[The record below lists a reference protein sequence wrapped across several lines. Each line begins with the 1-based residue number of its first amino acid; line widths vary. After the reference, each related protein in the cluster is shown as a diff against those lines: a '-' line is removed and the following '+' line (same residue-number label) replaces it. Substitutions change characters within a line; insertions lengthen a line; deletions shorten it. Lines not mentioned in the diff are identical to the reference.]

1 MGWRHKNGLLL
12 TEQTAIMGIVN
23 VTPDSFSD
31 GGRFCETEAA
41 VSHALLLEQQGAAI
55 LDIGGQSTRP
65 GSQPIS
71 ADTEWQRIESVVIRL
86 AAAVRVPL
94 SVDTFYPAVA
104 RNALETGASIVNDVS
119 GNLNGEMMRLAAA
132 YGAGL
137 VVMHAGGGADDNGD
151 GDAVAAVR
159 YHFEMALSLAQQVG
173 LPLDHLCLDVGIG
186 FGKSREEDARVV
198 ACLPEILAGLPAV
211 TVMCGASRKRV
222 TAAYP
227 DQLPA
232 ERLYGTLALHSLAQW
247 NGARVLRAHDVAP
260 SVQAA
265 AMTDRL
271 IRQRR
276 RI

>member
-1 MGWRHKNGLLL
+1 MGWRHRSGMLS
-12 TEQTAIMGIVN
+12 TEQTAVMGIVN

-31 GGRFCETEAA
+31 GGCFCDAETA
-41 VSHALLLEQQGAAI
+41 VSHALLLEQQGAAV

-65 GSQPIS
+65 SSQLIS
-71 ADTEWQRIESVVIRL
+71 AESEWQRIETVVPRL
-86 AAAVRVPL
+86 AKAARVPL

-104 RNALETGASIVNDVS
+104 RCALEAGASVINDVS
-119 GNLNGEMMRLAAA
+119 GRLDGEMMRLAAE

-137 VVMHAGGGADDNGD
+137 VVMHAGNGADDVGD

-159 YHFEMALSLAQQVG
+159 RHFEEALSLAERVG
-173 LPLDHLCLDVGIG
+173 LPLEHLCLDVGVG
-186 FGKSREEDARVV
+186 FGKSREDDLRVV

-227 DQLPA
+227 AQPPA

-265 AMTDRL
+265 ALTDRL
-271 IRQRR
+271 IQQRR
-276 RI
+276 DK